1 MLDRVAAER
10 AVEKARLQDPLRREA
25 AARALERARV
35 ELEDPE
41 TRARARAE
49 YARVAA
55 LLKEAAG
62 SEDVG
67 KGVLES

>member
-10 AVEKARLQDPLRREA
+10 AVEKAREDLPLQREA
-25 AARALERARV
+25 VERALERARA

-55 LLKEAAG
+55 LLKEA
-62 SEDVG
+62 EG
-67 KGVLES
+67 KGV